1 MASTALTKVDP
12 AAFQITPI
20 SEEVAQVIHE
30 ELDGLGP
37 IPFDT
42 VKVPSGGGI
51 AFEVPS
57 DDPESPDSEKSLVG
71 VIVYHHCTNA
81 YWANSFDGKN
91 EQPDCASMDGKN
103 GIDRDSGELRQCE
116 SCPLNQFG
124 SAPDGKG
131 KACKNMHRIYL
142 LREGE
147 VLPLLLPMPPTSLKA
162 FKDYLAKR
170 IVLKGKRAWQVL
182 TQITLKK
189 EQNSGGITY
198 ASCVFTKLG
207 DLTPAQTEQIKGT
220 VDAVK
225 QLAESVPLTAADEAS
240 GETPPRKQFWTR
252 CRMIRTTPS
261 KQYTPEQIPPTA
273 GAGQPCP
280 GFTFLRA
287 RKRKSG
293 TEDQH
298 RRLSRLQNL
307 IHRRR

>member
-37 IPFDT
+37 ISFDT
-42 VKVPSGGGI
+42 AKVPSGGGI

-147 VLPLLLPMPPTSLKA
+147 VLPLLLPLPPTSLKA

-207 DLTPAQTEQIKGT
+207 DLTPAQAEQIKDT

-240 GETPPRKQFWTR
+240 GETPGE
-252 CRMIRTTPS
+252 TPT
-261 KQYTPEQIPPTA
+261 KEAVLDALPD
-273 GAGQPCP
+273 
-280 GFTFLRA
+280 
-287 RKRKSG
+287 
-293 TEDQH
+293 DQDYPF
-298 RRLSRLQNL
+298 
-307 IHRRR
+307 

>member
-1 MASTALTKVDP
+1 M
-12 AAFQITPI
+12 
-20 SEEVAQVIHE
+20 
-30 ELDGLGP
+30 
-37 IPFDT
+37 
-42 VKVPSGGGI
+42 
-51 AFEVPS
+51 
-57 DDPESPDSEKSLVG
+57 G

-124 SAPDGKG
+124 SAPDGKA
-131 KACKNMHRIYL
+131 KPSKQYEHRIYL

-147 VLPLLLPMPPTSLKA
+147 VLPCCCPAADQPES

-207 DLTPAQTEQIKGT
+207 DLTPAQAEQIKDT

-240 GETPPRKQFWTR
+240 GETPARPPPRKQFWTR

-261 KQYTPEQIPPTA
+261 KQYTPEQIPPIA

-280 GFTFLRA
+280 GFTFF
-287 RKRKSG
+287 KSEE
-293 TEDQH
+293 TEKWH
-298 RRLSRLQNL
+298 RRSTSTT
-307 IHRRR
+307 

>member
-1 MASTALTKVDP
+1 MASTALTKVNP

-147 VLPLLLPMPPTSLKA
+147 VLPLLLPLPPTSLKA

-207 DLTPAQTEQIKGT
+207 DLTPAQAEQIKGT

-240 GETPPRKQFWTR
+240 GETPTKEAVLDALPD
-252 CRMIRTTPS
+252 
-261 KQYTPEQIPPTA
+261 
-273 GAGQPCP
+273 
-280 GFTFLRA
+280 
-287 RKRKSG
+287 
-293 TEDQH
+293 DQDYPF
-298 RRLSRLQNL
+298 
-307 IHRRR
+307 

>member
-1 MASTALTKVDP
+1 MKYPPTTRKARTAKRAWWALSYTTTAPTHTGRTPLT
-12 AAFQITPI
+12 ARTN
-20 SEEVAQVIHE
+20 
-30 ELDGLGP
+30 
-37 IPFDT
+37 
-42 VKVPSGGGI
+42 
-51 AFEVPS
+51 
-57 DDPESPDSEKSLVG
+57 SP
-71 VIVYHHCTNA
+71 TA
-81 YWANSFDGKN
+81 
-91 EQPDCASMDGKN
+91 P
-103 GIDRDSGELRQCE
+103 DSGELRQCE

-147 VLPLLLPMPPTSLKA
+147 VLPLLLPLPPTSLKA

-207 DLTPAQTEQIKGT
+207 DLTPAQAEQIKDT

-240 GETPPRKQFWTR
+240 GETSGE
-252 CRMIRTTPS
+252 TPT
-261 KQYTPEQIPPTA
+261 KEAVLDALPD
-273 GAGQPCP
+273 
-280 GFTFLRA
+280 
-287 RKRKSG
+287 
-293 TEDQH
+293 DQDYPF
-298 RRLSRLQNL
+298 
-307 IHRRR
+307 

>member
-1 MASTALTKVDP
+1 M
-12 AAFQITPI
+12 
-20 SEEVAQVIHE
+20 IHE

-116 SCPLNQFG
+116 SCPQPVWQRPGRQRQSLQEY
-124 SAPDGKG
+124 AP
-131 KACKNMHRIYL
+131 HL
-142 LREGE
+142 PLREGE
-147 VLPLLLPMPPTSLKA
+147 VLPLLLPLPPTSLKA

-182 TQITLKK
+182 TQITLKR
-189 EQNSGGITY
+189 NR
-198 ASCVFTKLG
+198 
-207 DLTPAQTEQIKGT
+207 TPAALPT
-220 VDAVK
+220 
-225 QLAESVPLTAADEAS
+225 PAACSLSWATLPRPGRTDQRHRGCREAA
-240 GETPPRKQFWTR
+240 GRERTPDR
-252 CRMIRTTPS
+252 CRRS
-261 KQYTPEQIPPTA
+261 LRRDPTKVA
-273 GAGQPCP
+273 VLDALPD
-280 GFTFLRA
+280 
-287 RKRKSG
+287 
-293 TEDQH
+293 DQDYPF
-298 RRLSRLQNL
+298 
-307 IHRRR
+307 